1 MSFVAVVGLVAW
13 VMERVLA
20 KEEACSVFVRD
31 RGKERKKTQGEEHT
45 QHEIQ
50 ARESPLHPPTCLYFL
65 LDHMLGW
72 NRRGGRQ
79 RRAIAMPL
87 SILTFPQCRQSLFM
101 EEQLRSTDKPSLN
114 ISFPARP
121 PFWTQSPS
129 TPGPCKDEAM
139 KEKVGA
145 FCSLSFHS

>member
-65 LDHMLGW
+65 LDELV
-72 NRRGGRQ
+72 NALIQVRS
-79 RRAIAMPL
+79 L
-87 SILTFPQCRQSLFM
+87 LTL
-101 EEQLRSTDKPSLN
+101 L
-114 ISFPARP
+114 
-121 PFWTQSPS
+121 
-129 TPGPCKDEAM
+129 CK
-139 KEKVGA
+139 G
-145 FCSLSFHS
+145 